1 MNGYF
6 MQQLFNYKTN
16 FVPFYNIVINK
27 GIEESDIRISSF
39 LIQWLYGFDTAIP
52 YKKRAN
58 SQWNL
63 PQKLFFN
70 FLFYCKIYPA
80 SATYGYRYATTI

>member
-52 YKKRAN
+52 YKKKGKFTMEFA
-58 SQWNL
+58 
-63 PQKLFFN
+63 P
-70 FLFYCKIYPA
+70 KI
-80 SATYGYRYATTI
+80 IF